1 MAVKQKITPFFWF
14 DTEAEAA
21 AEHYTSIFPNS
32 RILAVTRYGQTGP
45 GPAGSVMTVKFML
58 DGMEFVALN
67 AGPLFKFT
75 EAISMV
81 VNCEDQ
87 VEIDHYWNRL
97 SDGGKPGP
105 CGWLKD
111 RFGLSWQ
118 IVPVELPSLMADAER
133 GSLVMSALR
142 GMGKLDIAKL
152 RAAHQG

>member
-1 MAVKQKITPFFWF
+1 MAVKQKITPFFWY
-14 DTEAEAA
+14 DSEAEAA

-32 RILAVTRYGQTGP
+32 RILAVTRYGQSGP
-45 GPAGSVMTVKFML
+45 GPAGTVMTVKFML

-67 AGPLFKFT
+67 AGPIFKFT

-87 VEIDHYWNRL
+87 DEIDHYWNKL
-97 SDGGKPGP
+97 SDGGEPGP

-118 IVPVELPSLMADAER
+118 IVPAELASLMADAER
-133 GSLVMSALR
+133 GNRVMSALM
-142 GMGKLDIAKL
+142 GMRKLDIAKL
-152 RAAHQG
+152 RAAHRG